1 MCYLFRTE
9 VMCWGL
15 PVRGMKLIHA
25 ETPRTRSQIS
35 LWRRDI
41 RPELNPMRALS
52 VEKPARV
59 SQGLPLDMNLIPVRN
74 ADEPTR
80 VSRVQA
86 PTGNQS
92 VWTNPVTVST
102 LGEGLRDT

>member
-1 MCYLFRTE
+1 MCFLFRTE
-9 VMCWGL
+9 VTGWGL
-15 PVRGMKLIHA
+15 PVRGMKLIRV

-52 VEKPARV
+52 VEKPTRV

-74 ADEPTR
+74 VDEPTR
-80 VSRVQA
+80 CLLYTSDA
-86 PTGNQS
+86 ADDYL
-92 VWTNPVTVST
+92 TV
-102 LGEGLRDT
+102 